1 MMGMNIEKVKH
12 VCLNVSV
19 VCFFIQLFLALVFMF
34 IPLTSWINAYDAKF
48 LSVMVCVGE
57 FLVVVCLALMLL
69 SKKRDK
75 KEIEDHL
82 II

>member
-1 MMGMNIEKVKH
+1 MNIEKVKH

-34 IPLTSWINAYDAKF
+34 APLKMWINPYDAKF
-48 LSVMVCVGE
+48 LSGMVCVGE
-57 FLVVVCLALMLL
+57 FLVIVCFGLMLL
-69 SKKRDK
+69 TEKRDK